1 MVISFKRSCACTVVF
16 SAPDAAAGHCRPMPP
31 PEIFGYSQ
39 ASLAQSLVGTLFFSS
54 GFWCAQDFLCA
65 LQESVSPVQWKFW
78 NQIPLASKVKFSGI
92 IFLCPTFQCTIIAL
106 GFPGGSVVKNP
117 PAHAGD
123 EGLIPGLG
131 RSPGGRNDTPLQYSC
146 LGNLLDRGAWQATA
160 YRVAKSWTRLKQ
172 LSTCVSLL

>member
-1 MVISFKRSCACTVVF
+1 MVRVMKIMVISFKRSCACTVVF

-78 NQIPLASKVKFSGI
+78 NQIPLASKVKFSG
-92 IFLCPTFQCTIIAL
+92 
-106 GFPGGSVVKNP
+106 V
-117 PAHAGD
+117 
-123 EGLIPGLG
+123 
-131 RSPGGRNDTPLQYSC
+131 
-146 LGNLLDRGAWQATA
+146 
-160 YRVAKSWTRLKQ
+160 
-172 LSTCVSLL
+172 LSTFPRPQVGKSDVGPRTFLTVLEDLEC